1 MSQRTIVVC
10 GHGPGI
16 SDAVARRFGKEGYA
30 VALVARSAERLKRAA
45 EALSKDGVTA
55 RAFAAD
61 LSKPD
66 AVRAMIRDVR
76 AQLGPVTVVHWNA
89 YGGGLRDLL
98 ADPVE
103 GLASAIDVGVTGL
116 LAATQ
121 EALAD
126 LEAQKGAVLVT
137 GGGLCFY
144 DAGVDA
150 MAVQWGAA
158 GLAIAKAAQHKA
170 TGLLHAALKP
180 RGVYV
185 GEVVVGGAV
194 KGTAFDQGQATIEA
208 ASIADAFWELHQAR
222 GELGRVIR

>member
-1 MSQRTIVVC
+1 MGQRTIVVC

-30 VALVARSAERLKRAA
+30 VALVARSAERVEAA
-45 EALSKDGVTA
+45 AAAMSKDGVAA
-55 RAFAAD
+55 RGFSAD
-61 LSKPD
+61 LSRPD
-66 AVRAMIRDVR
+66 AVRAMIRDAR
-76 AQLGPVTVVHWNA
+76 AALGPIAIVHWNA
-89 YGGGLRDLL
+89 YGGGLRNLL
-98 ADPVE
+98 TDPVE
-103 GLASAIDVGVTGL
+103 GLASALDVGVTGL

-121 EALAD
+121 EALSD

-150 MAVQWGAA
+150 MAVEWGAA

-170 TGLLHAALKP
+170 TGLLSAALKS

-194 KGTAFDQGQATIEA
+194 KGTAFDRGQATIEA
-208 ASIADAFWELHQAR
+208 GAVADAFWALHAAR
-222 GELGRVIR
+222 TELGRVIR

>member
-30 VALVARSAERLKRAA
+30 VALVARNAERVKGAA
-45 EALSKDGVTA
+45 EALSKSGITA
-55 RAFAAD
+55 RGFAAD

-76 AQLGPVTVVHWNA
+76 TSLGSIAIVHWNA

-137 GGGLCFY
+137 GGGLAFY

-170 TGLLHAALKP
+170 TGLLHAALKS

-208 ASIADAFWELHQAR
+208 GAIADAFWELHAAR
-222 GELGRVIR
+222 TELGRVVR